1 MSITKLYLNFWVRNI
16 TLYMFFLTLVLIID
30 AYTST
35 PEELKEPV
43 PGVIDFIIISLF
55 VFIQIGVHNLL
66 LYEKLLKKRKIKE
79 YIAGFLLLWLTGVL
93 INTYTPYSMGSPK
106 DGFGVNIPTTLFIF
120 ILGFGVYSIHE
131 NIIKKNILFR
141 SELVSR
147 EEEIRYLKAQLNP
160 HFLFNALNNLYGVAL
175 SKPGDTADKILELSD
190 LLRYQIEAS
199 QKEMVLLKDEID
211 YLHKYL
217 SYELNRTHGLTID
230 FKKEGDENKISI
242 APLLFMPF
250 IENAIKFSNETD
262 RPVID
267 IELLINRKQVLFK
280 LSNNYTGNG
289 KKLNGTNTGIANT
302 KKRLEM
308 IYENKH
314 TLVIDHGTDL
324 YVVHLTLAI

>member
-16 TLYMFFLTLVLIID
+16 TIYLFFLTLVLIID
-30 AYTST
+30 TYTST
-35 PEELKEPV
+35 PEELKEPL
-43 PGVIDFIIISLF
+43 PGVRDFIIISLL
-55 VFIQIGVHNLL
+55 VFIQIGVHNLF
-66 LYEKLLKKRKIKE
+66 LYEKLLKKRKTKE
-79 YIAGFLLLWLTGVL
+79 YVAGFFLLWLAGVL
-93 INTYTPYSMGSPK
+93 INTYTPYSIGSPK
-106 DGFGVNIPTTLFIF
+106 DGFGVNIPTTLFIY

-175 SKPGDTADKILELSD
+175 SKPTDTADKILELSD

-199 QKEMVLLKDEID
+199 QKEIVLLKDEIN
-211 YLHKYL
+211 YLNKYF
-217 SYELNRTHGLTID
+217 SYERNRNNGLKIN
-230 FKKEGDENKISI
+230 FRKEGDEHDMLI

-250 IENAIKFSNETD
+250 LENAIKFSNETD

-267 IELLINRKQVLFK
+267 MELFVTPARILFK
-280 LSNNYTGNG
+280 LTNNYADNG

-302 KKRLEM
+302 KKRLSLV
-308 IYENKH
+308 YENKH
-314 TLVIDHGTDL
+314 SLIIDHGHNL
-324 YVVHLTLAI
+324 YAVQLTLDI